1 MVTDD
6 PTIYESLHKEYSA
19 VTGTVKLTD
28 RVGIRFYEDKMLE
41 LSKLYSFSGRISECL
56 KRKVYLK
63 SGASITIDQTEA
75 LTAIDVNTASN
86 AGKTLK
92 NNTFLAVNIEAA
104 DEIARQ
110 LVLRNIGGMIII
122 DFINMDLESDYD
134 ELKNHL
140 IKVLKSDREYCRFID
155 FTGLKL
161 CELTRSRRGKSLY
174 QSLRSR

>member
-1 MVTDD
+1 M
-6 PTIYESLHKEYSA
+6 
-19 VTGTVKLTD
+19 
-28 RVGIRFYEDKMLE
+28 
-41 LSKLYSFSGRISECL
+41 
-56 KRKVYLK
+56 YLK

-140 IKVLKSDREYCRFID
+140 VKVLKSDREYCRFVD